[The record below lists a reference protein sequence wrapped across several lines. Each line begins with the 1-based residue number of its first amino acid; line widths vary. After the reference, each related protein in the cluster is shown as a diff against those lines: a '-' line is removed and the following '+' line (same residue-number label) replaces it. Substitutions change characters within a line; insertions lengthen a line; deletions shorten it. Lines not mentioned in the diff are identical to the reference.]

1 MLISNEWLKEY
12 VTIDDS
18 VSNLAERITRTG
30 IEVDDLID
38 YTKDIKN
45 LVVGFVKS
53 KDKHPDADKLN
64 VCQVDIGEDEP
75 VQIVCG
81 APNVDAGQYVI
92 VAKVGGR
99 LPGGIK
105 IKRAKLRG
113 ERSEGMICSLQEI
126 GISSNYIPKSFE
138 SGIYVFSESQVPGT
152 DALQALYLDDQVM
165 EFDLTPNRAD
175 ALSMIGTA
183 YEVAALYNTKM
194 TKPDTTSNELEL
206 SANDELTVTI
216 ENEDKVPYYSARV
229 VHDVTIEPSP
239 IWMQARLIKAGI
251 RPINNVVDISN
262 YVLLEYGQPLHMFDQ
277 DAIGSQQIVVR
288 QANEGEKMTT
298 LDDTERELLTSDIV
312 ITNGQTP
319 IALAGVMGGD
329 FSEVKE
335 QTSNIVIEGAI
346 FDPVSIRHTSRRLN
360 LRSESSSRFEKGI
373 ATEFVDEAVDRAC
386 YLLQTYANGKVLKDR
401 VSSGELGA
409 FITPIDITADKI
421 NRTIG
426 FDLSQ
431 NDIVTIFNQ
440 LGFDTEINDDVI
452 TVLVPS
458 RRKDITIK
466 EDLIE
471 EVARIYGYDDIP
483 STLPVFDKVTSG
495 QLTDR
500 QYKTR
505 MVKEVLEGA
514 GLDQAITYSL
524 VSKEDATAF
533 SMQQRQTIDLL
544 MPMSE
549 AHASLRQS
557 LLPHLIEAASYNVAR
572 KNKDVKLFEI
582 GNVFFA
588 NGEGELPDQV
598 EYLSGIL
605 TGDYVVNQWQ
615 GKKETVD
622 FYLAKG
628 VVDRVSEK
636 LNLEFSYRRA
646 DIDGL
651 HPGRTAEILLENKV
665 VGFIGELHPTLAA
678 DNDLK
683 RTYVFELN
691 FDALMSVSVGYIN
704 YQPIPRFPG
713 MSRDI
718 ALEVD
723 QNIPAADLLSTIH
736 AHGGN
741 ILKDTLVFDV
751 YQGEHLEKGKKSIAI
766 RLNYLDTEE
775 TLTDERVSK
784 VQAEIEAALIEQGEV
799 VEIGRAHV

>member
-18 VSNLAERITRTG
+18 VSDLAERITRTG

-53 KDKHPDADKLN
+53 KEKHPDADKLN

-194 TKPDTTSNELEL
+194 TKPETTSNELEL
-206 SANDELTVTI
+206 SVNDELTVTI

-691 FDALMSVSVGYIN
+691 FDALMAVSVGYIN

-784 VQAEIEAALIEQGEV
+784 VQAEIEAALIEQGAV
-799 VEIGRAHV
+799 IR

>member
-30 IEVDDLID
+30 IEVDDSID

-53 KDKHPDADKLN
+53 KEKHPDADKLN

-194 TKPDTTSNELEL
+194 TKPETTSNELEL

-216 ENEDKVPYYSARV
+216 ENEDKAPYYSARV

-335 QTSNIVIEGAI
+335 HTSNIVIEGAI

-401 VSSGELGA
+401 VSSGELSA

-452 TVLVPS
+452 TVQVPS

-483 STLPVFDKVTSG
+483 STLPVFEKVTSG

-533 SMQQRQTIDLL
+533 AMQQRQTIDLL

-691 FDALMSVSVGYIN
+691 FDALMAVSVGYIN

-718 ALEVD
+718 ALEVN

-784 VQAEIEAALIEQGEV
+784 VQAEIEAALIEQGAV
-799 VEIGRAHV
+799 IR

>member
-18 VSNLAERITRTG
+18 VSDLAERITRTG

-53 KDKHPDADKLN
+53 KEKHPDADKLN

-194 TKPDTTSNELEL
+194 TKPETTSNELEL

-549 AHASLRQS
+549 VHASLRQS

-691 FDALMSVSVGYIN
+691 FDALMAVSVGYIN

-784 VQAEIEAALIEQGEV
+784 VQAEIEAALIEQGAV
-799 VEIGRAHV
+799 IR

>member
-53 KDKHPDADKLN
+53 KEKHPDADKLN

-138 SGIYVFSESQVPGT
+138 SGIYVFSEAQVLGT

-665 VGFIGELHPTLAA
+665 VGFIGELYPTLAA

-691 FDALMSVSVGYIN
+691 FDALMAVSVGYIN

-784 VQAEIEAALIEQGEV
+784 VQAEIEAALIEQGAV
-799 VEIGRAHV
+799 IR

>member
-53 KDKHPDADKLN
+53 KEKHPDADKLN

-138 SGIYVFSESQVPGT
+138 SGIFVFSESQVPGT

-194 TKPDTTSNELEL
+194 TKPETTSNELEL

-239 IWMQARLIKAGI
+239 IWMQVRLIKAGI

-288 QANEGEKMTT
+288 QANEDEKMTT

-335 QTSNIVIEGAI
+335 HTSNIVIEGAI

-452 TVLVPS
+452 TVQVPS

-483 STLPVFDKVTSG
+483 STLPVFEKVTSG

-533 SMQQRQTIDLL
+533 AMQQRQTIDLL

-665 VGFIGELHPTLAA
+665 IGFIGELHPTLAA

-691 FDALMSVSVGYIN
+691 FDALMAVSVGYIN

-784 VQAEIEAALIEQGEV
+784 VQAEIEAALIEQGAV
-799 VEIGRAHV
+799 IR

>member
-45 LVVGFVKS
+45 LVAGFVKS

-784 VQAEIEAALIEQGEV
+784 VQAEIEAALIEQGAV
-799 VEIGRAHV
+799 IR

>member
-18 VSNLAERITRTG
+18 VSDLAERITRTG

-53 KDKHPDADKLN
+53 KEKHPDADKLN

-194 TKPDTTSNELEL
+194 TKPETTSNELEL
-206 SANDELTVTI
+206 SANDELTVAI

-691 FDALMSVSVGYIN
+691 FDALMAVSVGYIN

-784 VQAEIEAALIEQGEV
+784 VQAEIEAALIEQGAV
-799 VEIGRAHV
+799 IR

>member
-53 KDKHPDADKLN
+53 KEKHPDADKLN

-183 YEVAALYNTKM
+183 YEVVALYNTKM
-194 TKPDTTSNELEL
+194 TKPETTSNELEL

-452 TVLVPS
+452 TVQVPS

-483 STLPVFDKVTSG
+483 STLPVFEKVTSG

-533 SMQQRQTIDLL
+533 AMQQRQTIDLL

-628 VVDRVSEK
+628 VVDRVTEK

-651 HPGRTAEILLENKV
+651 HPGRTAEILLEDKV

-691 FDALMSVSVGYIN
+691 FDALMAVSVGYIN

-718 ALEVD
+718 ALEVG

-784 VQAEIEAALIEQGEV
+784 VQAEIEAALIEQGAV
-799 VEIGRAHV
+799 IR

>member
-53 KDKHPDADKLN
+53 KEKHPDADKLN

-126 GISSNYIPKSFE
+126 GISSNYVPKTFE
-138 SGIYVFSESQVPGT
+138 SGIYVFSEAQVPGT

-194 TKPDTTSNELEL
+194 TKPETTSNELEL

-216 ENEDKVPYYSARV
+216 ENENKVPYYSARV

-360 LRSESSSRFEKGI
+360 LRSETSSRFEKGI
-373 ATEFVDEAVDRAC
+373 VTEFVDEAVDRAC

-452 TVLVPS
+452 TVQVPS

-691 FDALMSVSVGYIN
+691 FDALMAVSVGYIN

-784 VQAEIEAALIEQGEV
+784 VQAEIEAALIEQGAV
-799 VEIGRAHV
+799 IR

>member
-12 VTIDDS
+12 VTNDDS

-53 KDKHPDADKLN
+53 KEKHPDADKLN

-194 TKPDTTSNELEL
+194 TKPETTSNELEL

-335 QTSNIVIEGAI
+335 HTSNIVIEGAI

-452 TVLVPS
+452 TVQVPS

-483 STLPVFDKVTSG
+483 STLPVFEKVTSG

-533 SMQQRQTIDLL
+533 AMQQRQTIDLL

-691 FDALMSVSVGYIN
+691 FDALMAVSVGYIN

-784 VQAEIEAALIEQGEV
+784 VQAEIEAALIEQGAV
-799 VEIGRAHV
+799 IR

>member
-12 VTIDDS
+12 VTIYDS

-53 KDKHPDADKLN
+53 KEKHPDADKLN

-138 SGIYVFSESQVPGT
+138 SGIFVFSESQVPGT

-194 TKPDTTSNELEL
+194 TKPETTSNELEL

-239 IWMQARLIKAGI
+239 IWMQVRLIKAGI

-335 QTSNIVIEGAI
+335 HTSNIVIEGAI

-452 TVLVPS
+452 TVQVPS

-483 STLPVFDKVTSG
+483 STLPVFEKVTSG

-533 SMQQRQTIDLL
+533 AMQQRQTIDLL

-665 VGFIGELHPTLAA
+665 IGFIGELHPTLAA

-691 FDALMSVSVGYIN
+691 FDALMAVSVGYIN

-784 VQAEIEAALIEQGEV
+784 VQAEIEAALIEQGAV
-799 VEIGRAHV
+799 IR

>member
-53 KDKHPDADKLN
+53 KEKHPDADKLN

-165 EFDLTPNRAD
+165 EFYLTPNRAD

-194 TKPDTTSNELEL
+194 TKPETTSNELEL

-335 QTSNIVIEGAI
+335 HTSNIVIEGAI

-401 VSSGELGA
+401 VSSGELSA

-452 TVLVPS
+452 TVQVPS

-483 STLPVFDKVTSG
+483 STLPVFEKVTSG

-533 SMQQRQTIDLL
+533 AMQQRQTIDLL

-691 FDALMSVSVGYIN
+691 FDALMAVSVGYIN

-718 ALEVD
+718 ALEVN

-784 VQAEIEAALIEQGEV
+784 VQAEIEAALIEQGAV
-799 VEIGRAHV
+799 IR

>member
-53 KDKHPDADKLN
+53 KEKHPDADKLN

-126 GISSNYIPKSFE
+126 GISSNYVPKTFE
-138 SGIYVFSESQVPGT
+138 SGIYVFSEAQVPGT

-298 LDDTERELLTSDIV
+298 LDDTECELLTSDIV

-452 TVLVPS
+452 TVQVPS

-483 STLPVFDKVTSG
+483 STLPVFEKVTSG

-784 VQAEIEAALIEQGEV
+784 VQAEIEAALIEQGAV
-799 VEIGRAHV
+799 IR

>member
-53 KDKHPDADKLN
+53 KEKHPDADKLN

-138 SGIYVFSESQVPGT
+138 SGIFVFSESQVPGT

-194 TKPDTTSNELEL
+194 TKPETTSNELEL

-239 IWMQARLIKAGI
+239 IWMQVRLIKAGI

-335 QTSNIVIEGAI
+335 HTSNIVIEGAI

-452 TVLVPS
+452 TVQVPS

-483 STLPVFDKVTSG
+483 STLPVFEKVTSG

-533 SMQQRQTIDLL
+533 AMQQRQTIDLL

-665 VGFIGELHPTLAA
+665 IGFIGELHPTLAA

-691 FDALMSVSVGYIN
+691 FDALMAVSVGYIN

-784 VQAEIEAALIEQGEV
+784 VQAEIEAVLIEQGAV
-799 VEIGRAHV
+799 IR

>member
-53 KDKHPDADKLN
+53 KEKHPDADKLN

-138 SGIYVFSESQVPGT
+138 SGIYVFSEAQVPGT

-194 TKPDTTSNELEL
+194 TKPETTSNELDL

-452 TVLVPS
+452 TVLVPT

-615 GKKETVD
+615 DKKETVD

-665 VGFIGELHPTLAA
+665 VGFIGELHPILAA

-691 FDALMSVSVGYIN
+691 FDALMAVSVGYIN

-784 VQAEIEAALIEQGEV
+784 VQAEIEAALIEQGAV
-799 VEIGRAHV
+799 IR

>member
-53 KDKHPDADKLN
+53 KEKHPDADKLN

-138 SGIYVFSESQVPGT
+138 SGIYVFSEAQVPGT

-183 YEVAALYNTKM
+183 YEVAALYNSKM

-206 SANDELTVTI
+206 SANNELTVTI

-298 LDDTERELLTSDIV
+298 LDGTERELLTSDIV

-452 TVLVPS
+452 TVQVPS

-483 STLPVFDKVTSG
+483 STLPVFEKVTSG

-628 VVDRVSEK
+628 IVDRVSEK

-691 FDALMSVSVGYIN
+691 FDALMAVSVGYIN

-784 VQAEIEAALIEQGEV
+784 VQAEIEAALIEHGAV
-799 VEIGRAHV
+799 IR

>member
-18 VSNLAERITRTG
+18 VSDLAERITRTG

-53 KDKHPDADKLN
+53 KEKHPDADKLN

-194 TKPDTTSNELEL
+194 TKPETTSNELEL

-483 STLPVFDKVTSG
+483 STLPVFDKVTSD

-691 FDALMSVSVGYIN
+691 FDALMAVSVGYIN

-784 VQAEIEAALIEQGEV
+784 VQAEIEAALIEQGAV
-799 VEIGRAHV
+799 IR

>member
-53 KDKHPDADKLN
+53 KEKHPDADKLN

-138 SGIYVFSESQVPGT
+138 SGIFVFSESQVPGT

-194 TKPDTTSNELEL
+194 TKPETTSNELEL
-206 SANDELTVTI
+206 SADDELTVTI

-239 IWMQARLIKAGI
+239 IWMQVRLIKAGI

-335 QTSNIVIEGAI
+335 HTSNIVIEGAI

-452 TVLVPS
+452 TVQVPS

-483 STLPVFDKVTSG
+483 STLPVFEKVTSG

-533 SMQQRQTIDLL
+533 AMQQRQTIDLL

-665 VGFIGELHPTLAA
+665 IGFIGELHPTLAA

-691 FDALMSVSVGYIN
+691 FDALMAVSVGYIN

-784 VQAEIEAALIEQGEV
+784 VQAEIEAALIEQGAV
-799 VEIGRAHV
+799 IR

>member
-18 VSNLAERITRTG
+18 VSDLAERITRTG

-53 KDKHPDADKLN
+53 KEKHPDADKLN

-194 TKPDTTSNELEL
+194 TKPETTSNELEL

-466 EDLIE
+466 EGLIE

-691 FDALMSVSVGYIN
+691 FDALMAVSVGYIN

-784 VQAEIEAALIEQGEV
+784 VQAEIEAALIEQGAV
-799 VEIGRAHV
+799 IR

>member
-53 KDKHPDADKLN
+53 KEKHPDADKLN

-138 SGIYVFSESQVPGT
+138 SGIYVFSEAQVPGT

-194 TKPDTTSNELEL
+194 TKPETTSNELDL

-373 ATEFVDEAVDRAC
+373 ATEFVDEPVDRAC

-615 GKKETVD
+615 DKKETVD

-665 VGFIGELHPTLAA
+665 VGFIGELHPILAA

-691 FDALMSVSVGYIN
+691 FDALMAVSVGYIN

-784 VQAEIEAALIEQGEV
+784 VQAEIEAALIEQGAV
-799 VEIGRAHV
+799 IR

>member
-53 KDKHPDADKLN
+53 KEKHPDADKLN

-138 SGIYVFSESQVPGT
+138 SSIYVFSESQVPGT

-194 TKPDTTSNELEL
+194 TKPETTSNELEL

-335 QTSNIVIEGAI
+335 HTSNIVIEGAI
-346 FDPVSIRHTSRRLN
+346 FDSVSIRHTSRRLN

-452 TVLVPS
+452 TVQVPS

-483 STLPVFDKVTSG
+483 STLPVFEKVTSG

-533 SMQQRQTIDLL
+533 AMQQRQTIDLL

-628 VVDRVSEK
+628 VVDRVAEK

-691 FDALMSVSVGYIN
+691 FDALMAVSVGYIN

-718 ALEVD
+718 ALEVN

-784 VQAEIEAALIEQGEV
+784 VQAEIEAALIKQGAV
-799 VEIGRAHV
+799 IR

>member
-53 KDKHPDADKLN
+53 KEKHPDADKLN
-64 VCQVDIGEDEP
+64 VCQVDIGEGEP

-138 SGIYVFSESQVPGT
+138 SGIFVFSESQVPGT

-194 TKPDTTSNELEL
+194 TKPETTSNELEL

-239 IWMQARLIKAGI
+239 IWMQVRLIKAGI

-335 QTSNIVIEGAI
+335 HTSNIVIEGAI

-452 TVLVPS
+452 TVQVPS

-483 STLPVFDKVTSG
+483 STLPVFEKVTSG

-533 SMQQRQTIDLL
+533 AMQQRQTIDLL

-665 VGFIGELHPTLAA
+665 IGFIGELHPTLAA

-691 FDALMSVSVGYIN
+691 FDALMAVSVGYIN

-784 VQAEIEAALIEQGEV
+784 VQAEIEAALIEQGAV
-799 VEIGRAHV
+799 IR

>member
-12 VTIDDS
+12 VTNDDS

-53 KDKHPDADKLN
+53 KEKHPDADKLN

-194 TKPDTTSNELEL
+194 TKPETTSNELEL

-335 QTSNIVIEGAI
+335 HTSNIVIEGAI
-346 FDPVSIRHTSRRLN
+346 FDSVSIRHTSRRLN

-452 TVLVPS
+452 TVQVPS
-458 RRKDITIK
+458 RRKDITFK

-483 STLPVFDKVTSG
+483 STLPVFEKVTSG

-533 SMQQRQTIDLL
+533 AMQQRQTIDLL

-691 FDALMSVSVGYIN
+691 FDALMAVSVGYIN

-784 VQAEIEAALIEQGEV
+784 VQAEIEAALIEQGAV
-799 VEIGRAHV
+799 IR

>member
-18 VSNLAERITRTG
+18 ISNLAERITRTG

-53 KDKHPDADKLN
+53 KEKHPDADKLN

-194 TKPDTTSNELEL
+194 TKPETTSNELEL

-229 VHDVTIEPSP
+229 VHNVTIEPSP

-335 QTSNIVIEGAI
+335 HTSNIVIEGAI
-346 FDPVSIRHTSRRLN
+346 FDSVSIRHTSRRLN

-452 TVLVPS
+452 TVQVPS

-483 STLPVFDKVTSG
+483 STLPVFEKVTSG

-533 SMQQRQTIDLL
+533 AMQQRQTIDLL

-628 VVDRVSEK
+628 VVDRVAEK

-691 FDALMSVSVGYIN
+691 FDALMAVSVGYIN

-718 ALEVD
+718 ALEVN

-784 VQAEIEAALIEQGEV
+784 VQAEIEAALIEQGAV
-799 VEIGRAHV
+799 IR

>member
-1 MLISNEWLKEY
+1 MLISSEWLKEY

-53 KDKHPDADKLN
+53 KEKHPDADKLN

-194 TKPDTTSNELEL
+194 TKPETTSNELEV

-335 QTSNIVIEGAI
+335 HTSNIVIEGAI
-346 FDPVSIRHTSRRLN
+346 FDSVSIRHTSRRLN

-452 TVLVPS
+452 TVQVPS

-483 STLPVFDKVTSG
+483 STLPVFEKVTSG

-533 SMQQRQTIDLL
+533 AMQQRQTIDLL

-628 VVDRVSEK
+628 VVDRVAEK

-691 FDALMSVSVGYIN
+691 FDALMAVSVGYIN

-718 ALEVD
+718 ALEVN

-784 VQAEIEAALIEQGEV
+784 VQAEIEAALIEQGAV
-799 VEIGRAHV
+799 IR

>member
-335 QTSNIVIEGAI
+335 QISNIVIEGAI

-784 VQAEIEAALIEQGEV
+784 VQAEIEAALIEQGAV
-799 VEIGRAHV
+799 IR

>member
-18 VSNLAERITRTG
+18 VSDLAERITRTG

-53 KDKHPDADKLN
+53 KEKHPDADKLN

-194 TKPDTTSNELEL
+194 TKPETTSNELEL

-691 FDALMSVSVGYIN
+691 FDALMAVSVGYIN

-741 ILKDTLVFDV
+741 ILKDTLVFDL

-784 VQAEIEAALIEQGEV
+784 VQAEIEAALIEQGAV
-799 VEIGRAHV
+799 IR

>member
-605 TGDYVVNQWQ
+605 TGDYVANQWQ

-784 VQAEIEAALIEQGEV
+784 VQAEIEAALIEQGAV
-799 VEIGRAHV
+799 IR

>member
-53 KDKHPDADKLN
+53 KEKHPDADKLN

-138 SGIYVFSESQVPGT
+138 SGIFVFSESQVPGT

-194 TKPDTTSNELEL
+194 TKPETTSNELEL

-239 IWMQARLIKAGI
+239 IWMQVRLIKAGI

-335 QTSNIVIEGAI
+335 HTSNIVIEGAI

-452 TVLVPS
+452 TVQVPS

-483 STLPVFDKVTSG
+483 STLPVFEKVTSG

-533 SMQQRQTIDLL
+533 AMQQRQTIDLL

-665 VGFIGELHPTLAA
+665 IGFIGELHPTLAA

-691 FDALMSVSVGYIN
+691 FDALMAVSVGYIN

-741 ILKDTLVFDV
+741 ILKYTLVFDV

-784 VQAEIEAALIEQGEV
+784 VQAEIEAALIEQGAV
-799 VEIGRAHV
+799 IR

>member
-53 KDKHPDADKLN
+53 KEKHPDADKLN
-64 VCQVDIGEDEP
+64 VCQVDIGEDKP

-138 SGIYVFSESQVPGT
+138 SGIYVFSEAQVPGT

-194 TKPDTTSNELEL
+194 TKPETTSNELDL

-239 IWMQARLIKAGI
+239 IWMQAHLIKAGI

-665 VGFIGELHPTLAA
+665 VGFIGELHPILAA

-691 FDALMSVSVGYIN
+691 FDALMAVSVGYIN

-784 VQAEIEAALIEQGEV
+784 VQAEIEAALIEQGAV
-799 VEIGRAHV
+799 IR

>member
-53 KDKHPDADKLN
+53 KEKHPDADKLN

-138 SGIYVFSESQVPGT
+138 SGIYVFSEAQVPGT

-175 ALSMIGTA
+175 ALSMIGIA

-194 TKPDTTSNELEL
+194 TKPETTSNELDL

-665 VGFIGELHPTLAA
+665 VGFIGELHPILAA

-691 FDALMSVSVGYIN
+691 FDALMAVSVGYIN

-784 VQAEIEAALIEQGEV
+784 VQAEIEAALIEQGAV
-799 VEIGRAHV
+799 IR

>member
-53 KDKHPDADKLN
+53 KEKHPDADKLN

-138 SGIYVFSESQVPGT
+138 SGIYVFSEAQVPGT

-194 TKPDTTSNELEL
+194 TKPETTSNELDL

-262 YVLLEYGQPLHMFDQ
+262 YVLLEYGQPLNMFDQ

-665 VGFIGELHPTLAA
+665 VGFIGELHPILAA

-691 FDALMSVSVGYIN
+691 FDALMAVSVGYIN

-784 VQAEIEAALIEQGEV
+784 VQAEIEAALIEQGAV
-799 VEIGRAHV
+799 IR

>member
-18 VSNLAERITRTG
+18 VSDLAERITRTG

-53 KDKHPDADKLN
+53 KEKHPDADKLN

-194 TKPDTTSNELEL
+194 TKPETTSNEFEL

-691 FDALMSVSVGYIN
+691 FDALMAVSVGYIN

-766 RLNYLDTEE
+766 HLNYLDTEE

-784 VQAEIEAALIEQGEV
+784 VQAEIEAALIEQGAV
-799 VEIGRAHV
+799 IR

>member
-53 KDKHPDADKLN
+53 KEKHPDADKLN

-113 ERSEGMICSLQEI
+113 ERSEDMICSLQEI

-194 TKPDTTSNELEL
+194 TKPETTSNELEL

-335 QTSNIVIEGAI
+335 HTSNIVIEGAI
-346 FDPVSIRHTSRRLN
+346 FDSVSIRHTSRRLN

-452 TVLVPS
+452 TVQVPS

-483 STLPVFDKVTSG
+483 STLPVFEKVTSG

-533 SMQQRQTIDLL
+533 AMQQRQTIDLL

-628 VVDRVSEK
+628 VVDRVAEK

-691 FDALMSVSVGYIN
+691 FDALMAVSVGYIN

-718 ALEVD
+718 ALEVN

-784 VQAEIEAALIEQGEV
+784 VQAEIEAALIKQGAV
-799 VEIGRAHV
+799 IR